1 MGAHDVPTRAA
12 AAADESRLVVGVLK
26 VSAHNDVL
34 DEDLLTSVFQ
44 DFVCSLVGGRE
55 LHVL

>member
-1 MGAHDVPTRAA
+1 MGAHDGPTRA

-34 DEDLLTSVFQ
+34 DEDLLTSVFK
-44 DFVCSLVGGRE
+44 DFVCSLCLSPVSG
-55 LHVL
+55 